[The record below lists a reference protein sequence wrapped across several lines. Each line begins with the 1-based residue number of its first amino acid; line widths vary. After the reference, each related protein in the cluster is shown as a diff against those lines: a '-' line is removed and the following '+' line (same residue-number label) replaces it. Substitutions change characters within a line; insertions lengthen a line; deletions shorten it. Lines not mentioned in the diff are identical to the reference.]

1 MALQR
6 STIIKI
12 MGDLI
17 DYKNLF
23 GDIQQKVVDILK
35 EDDWFSNRG
44 ITILSENLLDIDFQ
58 IKNALCK

>member
-1 MALQR
+1 MDLQK
-6 STIIKI
+6 SKIIKI

-44 ITILSENLLDIDFQ
+44 ITILNENLLDIDFQ
-58 IKNALCK
+58 IKNALYK